1 MKTQGR
7 SLIIIATLL
16 VVASAMSR
24 LVLYPHNFSPMIA
37 MALFGGAV
45 IKDKKY
51 AIALPIFAMLLSDV
65 LFEVLHIAV
74 GFWGW
79 GQLIGYGIMI
89 GITLLGGL
97 IRKISLVSVGATTL
111 LSSLL
116 FFFFSNSS
124 VFFLEGS
131 FNPTYSKDVT
141 GYINC
146 LVAGLPF
153 LKNSM
158 IADLTYSSILFGAYY
173 FSMQNIKQVAVVK
186 AK

>member
-24 LVLYPHNFSPMIA
+24 LVLYPYNFSPMIA

-51 AIALPIFAMLLSDV
+51 AIALPLFAMLLSDV

-89 GITLLGGL
+89 GITFLGSF
-97 IRKISLVSVGATTL
+97 IRKINVVSVGATTL
-111 LSSLL
+111 LSSLI
-116 FFFFSNSS
+116 FFFLSNSS
-124 VFFLEGS
+124 VFFLEGNY
-131 FNPTYSKDVT
+131 NPTYASDFS

-146 LVAGLPF
+146 LAAGLPF
-153 LKNSM
+153 LKNSL
-158 IADLTYSSILFGAYY
+158 IADLTFSAILFGAYY
-173 FSMQNIKQVAVVK
+173 ISMQNVKQVAL
-186 AK
+186 AKTK